1 MTKMSRIR
9 LTYCIILVLLLDSAM
24 AYAQPPYNGD
34 IMDNVE
40 FLSSGICEGRATGSK
55 GAFEAAAYI
64 RGIFGT
70 ANLDPLFDGGYTQ
83 SFPVN
88 TENGTVIGRN
98 IVGIFHGNNHG
109 KYDRPYIIVGAHYDH
124 LGMLEGKM
132 YPGAD
137 DNASGIAILDY
148 IAGQFAMNRFLR
160 DTASRS
166 VIFIAFDAKEYSMA
180 GSRAFIDTLFSET
193 GITDRMTG
201 KKISADDIAF
211 MINIDQAG
219 SILEPIDDT
228 HREYIMVLGS
238 GCLEEYDRAMLDV
251 TGRYF
256 IPELKIGYDYYGS
269 RKFTDLFM
277 KLSDQARYINAGI
290 DALLFTSGIN
300 FHTYKTTDDLSIID
314 RKALG
319 MRAKYIYLY
328 VERLTR

>member
-1 MTKMSRIR
+1 
-9 LTYCIILVLLLDSAM
+9 
-24 AYAQPPYNGD
+24 
-34 IMDNVE
+34 
-40 FLSSGICEGRATGSK
+40 
-55 GAFEAAAYI
+55 
-64 RGIFGT
+64 
-70 ANLDPLFDGGYTQ
+70 
-83 SFPVN
+83 
-88 TENGTVIGRN
+88 
-98 IVGIFHGNNHG
+98 
-109 KYDRPYIIVGAHYDH
+109 
-124 LGMLEGKM
+124 MLEGKM

-277 KLSDQARYINAGI
+277 KLSDQASFIDAGI